1 MDWWLLMCFNILVLT
16 LGFHTYL
23 AYIVNM
29 SKEES
34 SSNIVKVK
42 PMFGNIEERTPESV
56 ILMKRAVWLNKMAKA
71 VFIIFM
77 VLFNIIFWIIALN
90 EHFTSAD
97 EIISAHVYA

>member
-1 MDWWLLMCFNILVLT
+1 MDWWLLICFNILVLT

-34 SSNIVKVK
+34 SSNIVK

-97 EIISAHVYA
+97 EIISPHLYA